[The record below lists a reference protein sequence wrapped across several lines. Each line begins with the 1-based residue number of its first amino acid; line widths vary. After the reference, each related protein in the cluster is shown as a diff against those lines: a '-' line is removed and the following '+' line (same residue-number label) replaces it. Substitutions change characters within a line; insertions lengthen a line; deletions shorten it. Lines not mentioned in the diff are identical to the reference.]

1 MLTRIRIS
9 LDRVLKYFILCF
21 CHLAVGSPAYY
32 ELKAKEKRPTGPPVI
47 DARSVTHASHPN
59 TKIGKGKNKSTVN
72 GAASNANKT
81 PASSVWGI
89 DLGESVKNGGDSGSS
104 DPWATMTKANGKA
117 SAAPTYSSKGWGNM
131 QANGS
136 GKAPAPKSKFIPF
149 SSLAT
154 SVDRFMLQRTPHHH
168 PVCLSQAFLSQ
179 L

>member
-1 MLTRIRIS
+1 MQYLT
-9 LDRVLKYFILCF
+9 VFCYF
-21 CHLAVGSPAYY
+21 AVGSPAYY
-32 ELKAKEKRPTGPPVI
+32 ELKAKEKLRIGPPVI

-104 DPWATMTKANGKA
+104 GPWATMTKANGKA

-136 GKAPAPKSKFIPF
+136 GKAPASKGKFIPF
-149 SSLAT
+149 LSFLT
-154 SVDRFMLQRTPHHH
+154 SVNRFMLQRTPHHL
-168 PVCLSQAFLSQ
+168 PVCLSHVFLSP